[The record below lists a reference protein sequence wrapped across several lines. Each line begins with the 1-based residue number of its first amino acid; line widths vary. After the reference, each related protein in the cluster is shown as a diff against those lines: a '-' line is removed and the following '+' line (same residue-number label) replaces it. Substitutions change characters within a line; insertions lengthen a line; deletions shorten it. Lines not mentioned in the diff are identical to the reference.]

1 MDLKEFRN
9 LEGKTQQEMADLLNV
24 TKSMYEKLEYKKVR
38 PSLDTLKKIKEL
50 YSKYKRPFDLNIFLQ

>member
-24 TKSMYEKLEYKKVR
+24 TKSMYEKLEYKKVK
-38 PSLDTLKKIKEL
+38 PSLVTLKKIKEL